1 METNKTE
8 PVQPPQENE
17 QITNADESKVI
28 SNNPPDP
35 LPSTQTDTDI
45 FDREYEGKEDVGNI
59 GAENE
64 WDTEQLDGSNA
75 NNLRT
80 K

>member
-8 PVQPPQENE
+8 SVQPPRENDY
-17 QITNADESKVI
+17 ITNADESKKLP
-28 SNNPPDP
+28 NDNPDP
-35 LPSTQTDTDI
+35 LSSDQTDI
-45 FDREYEGKEDVGNI
+45 FDQEYEGQQAAGNI
-59 GAENE
+59 RAENE